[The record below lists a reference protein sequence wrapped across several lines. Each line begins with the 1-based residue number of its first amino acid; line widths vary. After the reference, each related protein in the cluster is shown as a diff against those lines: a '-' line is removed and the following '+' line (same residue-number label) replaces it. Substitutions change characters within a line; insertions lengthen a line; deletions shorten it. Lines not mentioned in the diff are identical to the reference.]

1 MAFTDTNLAR
11 LTEPLDPARVKS
23 REAGRGQ
30 SLSYIEAHDAI
41 RTANEVFGI
50 GGWGYTVEELEP
62 LGEPEAVKRDDRT
75 GYRVGYRAVV
85 RVTVRGAAGD
95 NLPPL
100 PVVFSDVG
108 YGDGMDYSGSRIT
121 VHELAMKEA
130 VSDAVKRALKNLGS
144 QFGLDLYDKEARK
157 DIERRSALAKATPAK
172 LKQEVWKIAK
182 AALGK
187 DKPTAKEV
195 AAHFGVKAGDLPDE
209 ETLRGILRKEGLL

>member
-1 MAFTDTNLAR
+1 MAFTEPNLAR
-11 LTEPLDPARVKS
+11 LSEPLDPARVKS

-62 LGEPEAVKRDDRT
+62 LGEPEQVKREDRT

-85 RVTVRGAAGD
+85 RVTIYPDAGV
-95 NLPPL
+95 PAVY

-182 AALGK
+182 TALGK
-187 DKPTAKEV
+187 DKPTAKEI
-195 AAHFGVKAGDLPDE
+195 ASHFGVKAGDLAE
-209 ETLRGILRKEGLL
+209 ESVLRDILRKEGLL